1 VRVFRQAF
9 QQSSTTIPQSPDR
22 QVFGIHPT
30 TNKIL
35 VPIDLCVLI
44 DSNPT
49 PDFNLDVGQAK
60 NILNSDTSAP
70 VGKIVNF
77 ILQVGN
83 INPIVTLEPD
93 PSDPSDPS
101 SNDGIEKIIV
111 PSNVKAGDVVTLRDT
126 LVKGTILPP
135 LPGNTSLINTFPFP
149 LDMAIN
155 VSAFRVK
162 FNGMLQL
169 KDIGSPIIMV
179 DGSTLGMLLT
189 DGQEVFVYP
198 SSLM

>member
-1 VRVFRQAF
+1 MRVFRAI
-9 QQSSTTIPQSPDR
+9 STTIPQSPER
-22 QVFGIHPT
+22 QVFGIHPN

-44 DSNPT
+44 GSNPI
-49 PDFNLDVGQAK
+49 PDFDLNVEGK
-60 NILNSDTSAP
+60 SILKSNNSAP
-70 VGKIVNF
+70 VGTIENF
-77 ILQVGN
+77 IVSPTGN
-83 INPIVTLEPD
+83 INPIVTLKPD
-93 PSDPSDPS
+93 S
-101 SNDGIEKIIV
+101 SIDGEIKKIIV
-111 PSNVKAGDVVTLRDT
+111 PSNVKAGDIVTLRDT

-135 LPGNTSLINTFPFP
+135 LPGNTSIINTFPFP

-169 KDIGSPIIMV
+169 EDIGSPIIMV

-198 SSLM
+198 SSLI